1 MADLTKKAIAEGLK
15 ELCHH
20 KDFNK
25 ISVRDITEQC
35 GLNRQTFY
43 YHFQDKY
50 ELLDWIYYQEGF
62 VYLASDVTFDN
73 WHEHMEKL
81 LEMMKKNGKEEY
93 RTADEVRKDLEI
105 LKTLQQKGAHPQVIL
120 DALKEKLKNKT
131 IEIDE
136 RLLNQVKCEN

>member
-1 MADLTKKAIAEGLK
+1 MA
-15 ELCHH
+15 
-20 KDFNK
+20 
-25 ISVRDITEQC
+25 
-35 GLNRQTFY
+35 
-43 YHFQDKY
+43 
-50 ELLDWIYYQEGF
+50 
-62 VYLASDVTFDN
+62 
-73 WHEHMEKL
+73 EKL

-131 IEIDE
+131 IEMDE